1 MKEQDLV
8 DKIKAY
14 LSKQPNTFHW
24 KEHGGVYGTAVIP
37 DIIVCYKGKFVGL
50 ECKAKGRKPTVL
62 QQITI
67 NKINRAGG
75 IAKVV
80 YDLEEVKELLKNLD

>member
-24 KEHGGVYGTAVIP
+24 KEHGGVYGTAGIP